1 MFKKLLCLAL
11 ILFSSFAFSQMPPL
25 SEKAQVSIFTCD
37 RGAELYSTFG
47 HTALRIQDP
56 ANALDVVYNYGY
68 FDFSTENFYFKFVKG
83 DLQYFVKVTSYD
95 DFLLDYQA
103 ERRQVIEQT
112 LNLPLAKKQELFE
125 ALNRSLQSDQR
136 YYTYKFID
144 RNCTT
149 MVVDKINAL
158 YGKKEIQKV
167 DDKTIS
173 YRKLLYPY
181 FDNYFWYKLGI
192 NIVFGAKTDHDAER
206 LFLPVEFMHSLDR
219 AKIDGKPLVINT
231 QTIVQGETIQP
242 EFSFFNSIYIIWAV
256 LLLMLILNKK
266 FLFLSYLF
274 ISGILGLLLCLIGLY
289 SEHHELLWNYNALLF
304 NPLFLLIPFLKN
316 DLLKK
321 LYSTLRVLLL
331 IYCLIMITKP
341 HLMIMLPFILT
352 NLYILLKLNGNLKSF
367 KGGIMVVGKQ

>member
-1 MFKKLLCLAL
+1 MFKKLLCVFL
-11 ILFSSFAFSQMPPL
+11 IAFNSVAFSQMPPL

-56 ANALDVVYNYGY
+56 ENALDVVYNYGY
-68 FDFSTENFYFKFVKG
+68 FDFRTENFYFKFVKG
-83 DLQYFVKVTSYD
+83 DLQYFVQLTSYN
-95 DFLLDYQA
+95 DFLLDYQT

-125 ALNRSLQSDQR
+125 ALNKSLQSDER

-158 YGKKEIQKV
+158 YGRKEIQKV

-173 YRKLLYPY
+173 YRTLLYPY
-181 FDNYFWYKLGI
+181 FENYFWYKLGI
-192 NIVFGAKTDHDAER
+192 NIVFGAKTDQKAEQ
-206 LFLPVEFMHSLDR
+206 LFLPVEFMHSLDK
-219 AKIDGKPLVINT
+219 AKYDGKPLVT
-231 QTIVQGETIQP
+231 KTETVVQGETIQP
-242 EFSFFNSIYIIWAV
+242 QFSFFNSIYIICVV
-256 LLLMLILNKK
+256 LLLIVISNKK

-304 NPLFLLIPFLKN
+304 NPLFLLIPFAKN
-316 DLLKK
+316 SFLKK
-321 LYSTLRVLLL
+321 LNITVLLLLL
-331 IYCLIMITKP
+331 IYCIVMITKP
-341 HLMIMLPFILT
+341 HLMIMLPFIAT
-352 NLYILLKLNGNLKSF
+352 NLYILLKLNGRNPLKLLAF
-367 KGGIMVVGKQ
+367 VK